1 MSSDDTQGTN
11 SHVGQR
17 LRLRR
22 TGLGMTQEAVARG
35 IGVTAQQVQKYEK
48 GMNVMNVNRLYEFA
62 QLLHVPVSY
71 FFEGLKGDAVAEPL
85 EETELD
91 ASGKPVSDRESV
103 EIVKSFR
110 RIKDHALRKRLAD
123 LLRTLSLKEF

>member
-1 MSSDDTQGTN
+1 MSGSDINT
-11 SHVGQR
+11 HVGQR

-35 IGVTAQQVQKYEK
+35 IGVAAQQVQKYEK

-62 QLLHVPVSY
+62 QLLQVPIQY
-71 FFEGLKGDAVAEPL
+71 FFEGLAKSDILMEMSGE
-85 EETELD
+85 ELD

>member
-1 MSSDDTQGTN
+1 MSSDDTN
-11 SHVGQR
+11 NHVGKR

-22 TGLGMTQEAVARG
+22 TDLGLTQEAVARG
-35 IGVTAQQVQKYEK
+35 IGVAAQQVQKYEK
-48 GMNVMNVNRLYEFA
+48 GLNVMNVNRLYEFA
-62 QLLHVPVSY
+62 QLLHVPISY
-71 FFEGLKGDAVAEPL
+71 FFEGLNRSDALL
-85 EETELD
+85 ELVDEQELD

-123 LLRTLSLKEF
+123 LLRTLSVKEF

>member
-1 MSSDDTQGTN
+1 MTNDDTN
-11 SHVGQR
+11 SHVGMR

-22 TGLGMTQEAVARG
+22 TGLGLTQETVARG
-35 IGVTAQQVQKYEK
+35 IGVAAQQVQKYEK

-62 QLLHVPVSY
+62 QFLHVPVSY
-71 FFEGLKGDAVAEPL
+71 FFEGLSKDALAEL
-85 EETELD
+85 VEEPELD

>member
-1 MSSDDTQGTN
+1 MSGSDINT
-11 SHVGQR
+11 HVGQR

-35 IGVTAQQVQKYEK
+35 IGVAAQQVQKYEK

-62 QLLHVPVSY
+62 QLLQVPIQY
-71 FFEGLKGDAVAEPL
+71 FFEGLAKSDILMEMSGE
-85 EETELD
+85 ELD

-123 LLRTLSLKEF
+123 LLRTLSVKEF